1 MGELNPLL
9 GKMEQ
14 LENFNTRHGHHAKVH
29 YMRYKGIWPVQDR
42 DFVNVSVI
50 QLAKDITYIASM
62 GSQYPYGQGEKATRA
77 KVIIAGYILKR
88 IDENQ
93 THLTYISDV
102 DLAGWIPHMLQNKV
116 N

>member
-1 MGELNPLL
+1 
-9 GKMEQ
+9 
-14 LENFNTRHGHHAKVH
+14 
-29 YMRYKGIWPVQDR
+29 MRYKGIWPVQDR

-50 QLAKDITYIASM
+50 QVAKDITYIASM

>member
-1 MGELNPLL
+1 
-9 GKMEQ
+9 
-14 LENFNTRHGHHAKVH
+14 
-29 YMRYKGIWPVQDR
+29 
-42 DFVNVSVI
+42 
-50 QLAKDITYIASM
+50 
-62 GSQYPYGQGEKATRA
+62 
-77 KVIIAGYILKR
+77 VIIAGYILKR